1 MRFASVV
8 MILTFTL
15 TACAPSHAGRS
26 ASGNQTASPGAS
38 TGVKSMV
45 AAINEDPGNF
55 WDGIT
60 GGGGSGAR
68 ELGHMVNQYLVALAP
83 DAQPQPRLLAELP
96 SQDNGTWRVLPDGR
110 METTWKLRSDVLWH
124 DGTPFT
130 AEDIV
135 FSILV
140 NRDPDV
146 PNGNQAAAKLI
157 EKAEAIDPTTVVTTW
172 RDLYPF
178 ADRLEHRELI
188 PLPRHILE
196 RSYREAKD
204 TLLLQPYFST
214 EYVGLGPYKV
224 ARWEHGSHL
233 DLVANEHY
241 FLGKPK
247 IDNIRIQFIADEN
260 AMLANLRAGSLNLV
274 LPPGGPEFDQ
284 IMDLK
289 REWDTSRQGTVITE
303 SVRWTFIDVQKNRT
317 TQPAELAD
325 PRVRQALFY
334 AIDRPELARAILAEF
349 GVVADSWVHPDYP
362 VFKIVQPSIKKY
374 DYDPRRASALLAEAG
389 WRPGP
394 DGMLEKSGAKFNVGL
409 RYRTE
414 ERDAIVI
421 REAFK
426 AIGVTAEL
434 QFLSDQ
440 LLRDRQQRA
449 TFTGLDITNNP
460 MGGLS
465 AVRRF
470 ITEAVPTA
478 ENRWTGTNRG
488 SYANPAWDAL
498 GERLRVTLSER
509 ERDDIERQLVDVF
522 TTDLPALPLY
532 YEGQA
537 LPLGHGLTGVQ
548 PTRGVAHT
556 GHVMH
561 TGNVHLWEMTR

>member
-1 MRFASVV
+1 MRLAYVVIVLAFA
-8 MILTFTL
+8 L
-15 TACAPSHAGRS
+15 TACAPSGASPSSTGNQGASSS
-26 ASGNQTASPGAS
+26 ASRGA
-38 TGVKSMV
+38 KSIV

-68 ELGHMVNQYLVALAP
+68 ELGHMVNQYLVALGP

-96 SQDNGTWRVLPDGR
+96 TQDNGTWRVLPDGR

-130 AEDIV
+130 ADDIV
-135 FSILV
+135 FSIFV

-146 PNGNQAAAKLI
+146 PNGNQAAARLI
-157 EKAEAIDPTTVVTTW
+157 ENAEAIDPTTVVATW

-196 RSYREAKD
+196 RTYREAKD
-204 TLLLQPYFST
+204 TLLLQPYFSA

-233 DLVANEHY
+233 DLTANDRY

-247 IDNIRIQFIADEN
+247 IDSIRVQFMADEN
-260 AMLANLRAGSLNLV
+260 AMLANLRAGSLNIV

-284 IMDLK
+284 LVQLK
-289 REWDTSRQGTVITE
+289 QEWDRSKQGTVITE
-303 SVRWTFIDVQKNRT
+303 SVRWTFVDVQKNRT
-317 TQPAELAD
+317 AQPAELTD
-325 PRVRQALFY
+325 PRVRQALIH
-334 AIDRPELARAILAEF
+334 AIDRPELARAILADF
-349 GVVADSWVHPDYP
+349 GVVAESWVHPDYP
-362 VFKIVQPSIKKY
+362 VYRVVQPALKKY
-374 DYDPRRASALLAEAG
+374 DYDPRRTSALLAELG
-389 WRPGP
+389 WRQGA
-394 DGMLEKSGAKFNVGL
+394 DGILEKGGAKFTVGL

-414 ERDAIVI
+414 ERDATIL

-426 AIGVTAEL
+426 VVGVSAEL

-470 ITEAVPTA
+470 ISEAIPTA
-478 ENRWTGTNRG
+478 DNRWTGTNRG

-509 ERDDIERQLVDVF
+509 ERDEIERQLVDIF
-522 TTDLPALPLY
+522 TTELPALPLY

-537 LPLGHGLTGVQ
+537 IPVGHGLTGVQ

-561 TGNVHLWEMTR
+561 TGNVHLWDVAR